1 MKFFKLNSD
10 LESPGQYNTSRNQT
24 TNTSAKAESIFSSS
38 WICRHNSTGI
48 TRYKKCL
55 KRQKNNAV
63 KKSFRPHDYDD
74 DEDYDDPGSD
84 YEETPEDEEFPQ
96 DDLPGSYRSYNDLPP
111 RPRDS
116 EGLYGGPSERLRD
129 YEAEEEDS
137 EARRRYE
144 FEDEPPN
151 RPGYEDE
158 LDHEDDEDDEDDE
171 RDGWD
176 WEPPRRHN
184 GIER

>member
-10 LESPGQYNTSRNQT
+10 LESPGHYNTSRNQT
-24 TNTSAKAESIFSSS
+24 TNTSAKADSILSSS
-38 WICRHNSTGI
+38 WICRHNSTRI
-48 TRYKKCL
+48 TRNEKCF

-74 DEDYDDPGSD
+74 DEDYDDSRSD
-84 YEETPEDEEFPQ
+84 YEDEDFPE

-144 FEDEPPN
+144 FGNEPPN
-151 RPGYEDE
+151 RRGYEDE
-158 LDHEDDEDDEDDE
+158 LDDEDDEDDE
-171 RDGWD
+171 RDGWN
-176 WEPPRRHN
+176 WEPPKRYH
-184 GIER
+184 GIEK

>member
-24 TNTSAKAESIFSSS
+24 TNTSAKAESILSSS

-48 TRYKKCL
+48 TRNKKCL

-74 DEDYDDPGSD
+74 DEDYDDPGRD
-84 YEETPEDEEFPQ
+84 YEEPPEDEEFPE

-116 EGLYGGPSERLRD
+116 KGLYGGPSERLRD

-158 LDHEDDEDDEDDE
+158 LDDEDDE

-176 WEPPRRHN
+176 WEPPRRYH